1 VKSVN
6 LWLAAIFALMLSSL
20 ASSTPETHQLGP
32 FTVSFDMN
40 TNLNYRTQTPNP
52 QGDSLATVYPLIINT
67 NNATGALIRI
77 TEYNNPV
84 DSTLVMRGS
93 LALMNMRESGIN
105 VTVPESLTVDGKE
118 GFLISGVPPSTVVN
132 VAPGFTLYQ
141 SQYWLDSKSCECGP
155 VSVGTTS
162 VDITST
168 YPQDITTN
176 LLNSLHVGKTESAAT
191 PIANITKNVT
201 ATPNTAGE
209 NVTETTSIASSSAE
223 KAAEK
228 PAAKQPGFE
237 SILAITCISAI
248 GYIRLLRKQ

>member
-1 VKSVN
+1 M
-6 LWLAAIFALMLSSL
+6 ISSL
-20 ASSTPETHQLGP
+20 ASSAPETHQLGP
-32 FTVSFDMN
+32 FAVSFDMN
-40 TNLNYRTQTPNP
+40 TNLNYSTQTPNP

-67 NNATGALIRI
+67 NSATGALIRI

-84 DSTLVMRGS
+84 DSTLLMRGS

-105 VTVPESLTVDGKE
+105 VTVPESLIIDGKE
-118 GFLISGVPPSTVVN
+118 GFSISGVPTSN
-132 VAPGFTLYQ
+132 SLNLAPGFTLYQ
-141 SQYWLDSKSCECGP
+141 AQYWLDSQSCECGP

-176 LLNSLHVGKTESAAT
+176 LLNSLHVGKMGSAAAS
-191 PIANITKNVT
+191 IANITKNVT
-201 ATPNTAGE
+201 ATPNSASE
-209 NVTETTSIASSSAE
+209 NVTKTASIASSSAE

-237 SILAITCISAI
+237 GILAITCISAI
-248 GYIRLLRKQ
+248 GYIRLVRKR

>member
-1 VKSVN
+1 MK
-6 LWLAAIFALMLSSL
+6 LLLATIFILMLSSL
-20 ASSTPETHQLGP
+20 ASSAPETHQLGP
-32 FTVSFDMN
+32 FTVSFDLN
-40 TNLNYRTQTPNP
+40 TNLNYSTQTPNP

-67 NNATGALIRI
+67 NSATGALIRI

-84 DSTLVMRGS
+84 DSTLLMRGS

-105 VTVPESLTVDGKE
+105 VTVPESLTIDGKE
-118 GFLISGVPPSTVVN
+118 GFFISGVPPSAGVN
-132 VAPGFTLYQ
+132 VAPGFTIYQ

-176 LLNSLHVGKTESAAT
+176 LLNSLHVGKTGSAAA

-201 ATPNTAGE
+201 ATPNTAAE
-209 NVTETTSIASSSAE
+209 NVTKNASVASSSAE

-228 PAAKQPGFE
+228 PAAKLPGFE
-237 SILAITCISAI
+237 GILAITGLSAM
-248 GYIRLLRKQ
+248 GYIRLVRKQ